1 VRVCGG
7 VQTGPSGAVVVVA
20 CGAAV
25 GTVDGERRFT
35 RPVVVVGSGLVALG
49 IGRGGTVVGL
59 LAPALVDGSASDPMA
74 TTRPSAAAMLPTSV
88 TFRAVAAACFLG
100 APGRGRFARRGSGVE
115 RFGIMRSEG
124 SMGNIV
130 APERWRN
137 ARSW

>member
-7 VQTGPSGAVVVVA
+7 VQISEGCVVVVA
-20 CGAAV
+20 RGALV
-25 GTVDGERRFT
+25 GVVDGARRLA
-35 RPVVVVGSGLVALG
+35 RVGVVVGSGLVALG
-49 IGRGGTVVGL
+49 MGRGGTVVGL

-130 APERWRN
+130 ALARWRN
-137 ARSW
+137 ARTW